1 MVAGRTALV
10 TGGSAGIGRQIA
22 LELARAGARV
32 LATAR
37 RPEPLRELAAAG
49 GGQIDVLVTDLTLPD
64 EQQRTINEA
73 RDRFGGVDILV
84 NNIGGGAAK
93 PLLSLTPD
101 DWTAGF
107 ARNLTPAVTLTTAL
121 APAMVER
128 GWGRVVNIASTVA
141 REPDPIFAPYS
152 AAKAALVNFT
162 QAAARALAPHGV
174 AVNCVLPGVIGTE
187 SAQRHAEAS
196 AQAHNVTSEE
206 VMRRML
212 VKHPI
217 PAGRIG
223 SVQDVAAAVMFL
235 VGPGGDWI
243 HGACLAVDGGAHQY
257 AF

>member
-1 MVAGRTALV
+1 MLAGKTALV
-10 TGGSAGIGRQIA
+10 TGGSAGIGREIVLQ
-22 LELARAGARV
+22 LARAGARV

-37 RPEPLRELAAAG
+37 RPGPLQELAAAG
-49 GGQIDVLVTDLTLPD
+49 AGQIQVLVADLTLPD
-64 EQQRTINEA
+64 GQQRAVNEA
-73 RDRFGGVDILV
+73 REQFGVVDILV

-101 DWTAGF
+101 DWAAGF

-128 GWGRVVNIASTVA
+128 GWGRIVNIASIVA

-174 AVNCVLPGVIGTE
+174 GVNCVLPGLIRTE
-187 SAQRHAEAS
+187 STERNAQAS
-196 AQAHNVTSEE
+196 AQARNITTEE

-212 VKHPI
+212 AKHPI
-217 PAGRIG
+217 PAGRFG
-223 SVQDVAAAVMFL
+223 SVEDVAAAVMFL